1 MKGKGKGTPADEGAG
16 RSGSKLK
23 TIGTCAVLVAVG
35 AVVGPKITGA
45 TGAQAGAAAEST
57 TTTEALGPVVTLDA
71 ITLNLSDGH
80 LLQVGLALQLAP
92 DATVEEGGK
101 DDPTHGYARAID
113 AAIEVLGE
121 QTMAGLTAPGG
132 REAAKEAVGQALEV
146 RTHGEVV
153 GVYFHQLVMQ

>member
-1 MKGKGKGTPADEGAG
+1 MKGKPGKADAEASG
-16 RSGSKLK
+16 SGSKVK
-23 TIGTCAVLVAVG
+23 TLGVCLVLVAIG

-45 TGAQAGAAAEST
+45 KGAAADPAVST

-92 DATVEEGGK
+92 DAAVEEADK
-101 DDPTHGYARAID
+101 EDPTHGYARALD
-113 AAIEVLGE
+113 AAIEVLGD
-121 QTMAGLTAPGG
+121 QTMAELAAPGG
-132 REAAKEAVGQALEV
+132 RERAKEAVGAALEE
-146 RTHGEVV
+146 RTHGEIV